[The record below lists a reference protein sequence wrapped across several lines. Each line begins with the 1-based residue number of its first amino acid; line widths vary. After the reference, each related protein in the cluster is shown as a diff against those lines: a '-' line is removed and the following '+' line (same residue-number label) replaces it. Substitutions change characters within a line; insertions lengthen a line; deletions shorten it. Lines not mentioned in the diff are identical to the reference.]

1 MDEKP
6 YEEIIGREL
15 AFLSEAGFGY
25 EYLYDKGS
33 DSSCV
38 YIYRL
43 KKGRDFLDFRTLSGG
58 EKGNFVVFSGS
69 TKAANTSSTGFLIFI
84 SALTTGSSFNIAM
97 YVSSFH
103 LRIKCS
109 CANWPDCRTVFKV
122 NSSSKSNS

>member
-25 EYLYDKGS
+25 EYLYDKCS

-43 KKGRDFLDFRTLSGG
+43 KK
-58 EKGNFVVFSGS
+58 
-69 TKAANTSSTGFLIFI
+69 
-84 SALTTGSSFNIAM
+84 
-97 YVSSFH
+97 
-103 LRIKCS
+103 
-109 CANWPDCRTVFKV
+109 
-122 NSSSKSNS
+122 

>member
-43 KKGRDFLDFRTLSGG
+43 KKGRDFLDFRTVSGG
-58 EKGNFVVFSGS
+58 EKGNFVVFSGGRYLFPDLRLHHKKMFRAFALKHLFKRA
-69 TKAANTSSTGFLIFI
+69 TVEERWRFAAELLKAEVTDGKLFDIPLS
-84 SALTTGSSFNIAM
+84 
-97 YVSSFH
+97 
-103 LRIKCS
+103 
-109 CANWPDCRTVFKV
+109 
-122 NSSSKSNS
+122 

>member
-43 KKGRDFLDFRTLSGG
+43 K
-58 EKGNFVVFSGS
+58 GNFVVFSGGRYLFPDLRLRHKKMFRAFALKHLFKRA
-69 TKAANTSSTGFLIFI
+69 TVEERWRFAAELLKAEVTDGKLFDIPLS
-84 SALTTGSSFNIAM
+84 
-97 YVSSFH
+97 
-103 LRIKCS
+103 
-109 CANWPDCRTVFKV
+109 
-122 NSSSKSNS
+122 